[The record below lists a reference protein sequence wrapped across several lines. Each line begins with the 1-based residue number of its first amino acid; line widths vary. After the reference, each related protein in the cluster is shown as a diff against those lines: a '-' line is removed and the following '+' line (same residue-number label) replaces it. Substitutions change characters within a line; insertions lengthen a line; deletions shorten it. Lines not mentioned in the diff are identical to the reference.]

1 MTAEQVW
8 VMDIITTGT
17 KKYIILSICAIMCS
31 ILVANLSFAE
41 RVSQSDTKF
50 QQYSQDIT
58 ITNTTPRELY
68 VTQYNTYPMMSG
80 YNGTSYGYDG
90 TSYEQGFADMTNPYY
105 GSSYNCGNQFYNSG
119 LYPLTMMYLLN
130 HMNGNPNTTTNNT
143 QVINTLYEPTN
154 YSLKKK

>member
-1 MTAEQVW
+1 VIAVQVW
-8 VMDIITTGT
+8 AMDIITTGT
-17 KKYIILSICAIMCS
+17 KKYIILSMCAIVCS
-31 ILVANLSFAE
+31 ILVMNLSFAE

-68 VTQYNTYPMMSG
+68 VTQYNTYPMIS
-80 YNGTSYGYDG
+80 GYDG
-90 TSYEQGFADMTNPYY
+90 TTQGFADMTNPYY
-105 GSSYNCGNQFYNSG
+105 NSGYGCGNQFYNSG

-130 HMNGNPNTTTNNT
+130 HMNGNQNTATTKT
-143 QVINTLYEPTN
+143 QTINTLYEPVN